1 MGRSPGLRYGD
12 TAVIF
17 HWLIAVFIIGLLV
30 VGKYMT
36 GLAENDPIR
45 FELTQWHKSFGIV
58 VLLLSVL
65 RIVWRLLHKPP
76 PEPESI
82 ARWQQLAASFVHI
95 LLYVLMLALPITG
108 WIMVSTSPLNIDTV
122 LFGAIP
128 WPHLPITDLPNKEAI
143 AADFH
148 QYHEYAGMAL
158 IVLLLAHVGA
168 ALKHHLIDK
177 DGVLMRML
185 PEIKGTRFIAKAAC
199 VATILGVSAALLTW
213 VNAKQS
219 QVAILAAGE
228 SEISFIADIGQ
239 PSPGLFTEAEVIAS
253 INESDI
259 ASSSIS
265 AVVQTASVTSSDFEV
280 ASSLPD
286 EEWFDVSN
294 YPEAT
299 FQSTLIE
306 KGPDDNVLVTGDL
319 TLKST
324 TQSVNFPMSI
334 TVEDD
339 KQVARGEF
347 SVDRREFSI
356 GMDSHADDEY
366 VGFDVIIRFRFEIIS
381 SPQE

>member
-1 MGRSPGLRYGD
+1 
-12 TAVIF
+12 
-17 HWLIAVFIIGLLV
+17 
-30 VGKYMT
+30 MT

-58 VLLLSVL
+58 VLLLSIL
-65 RIVWRLLHKPP
+65 RLIWRIFHKPP
-76 PEPESI
+76 TEPDGI
-82 ARWQQLAASFVHI
+82 PAWQKMAANLVHTV
-95 LLYVLMLALPITG
+95 LYVLMFALPISG

-128 WPHLPITDLPNKEAI
+128 WPHLPITDLPNKEVV

-148 QYHEYAGMAL
+148 RYHEYAGMAL
-158 IVLLLAHVGA
+158 IVLLLAHIGA

-185 PEIKGTRFIAKAAC
+185 PEIKGYRFIAKAAC
-199 VATILGVSAALLTW
+199 VAALIGISASLLTW

-219 QVAILAAGE
+219 QSAIMAAGE

-239 PSPGLFTEAEVIAS
+239 PTPGLFTEAQIIAS
-253 INESDI
+253 INEFDI
-259 ASSSIS
+259 TSSSI
-265 AVVQTASVTSSDFEV
+265 AALVQTASVTSSDYEV

-286 EEWFDVSN
+286 EEWFDVGN

-299 FQSTLIE
+299 FHSTLIE
-306 KGPDDNVLVTGDL
+306 QGADNKVLVAGQL
-319 TLKST
+319 TLKGT
-324 TQSVNFPMSI
+324 TQAVSFPMSI

-347 SVDRREFSI
+347 SVDRRDFSI
-356 GMDSHADDEY
+356 GMESHADDEY
-366 VGFDVIIRFRFEIIS
+366 VGFDVKIRFRFEIIS
-381 SPQE
+381 PPQE